1 MINSV
6 NSLSLSLLFLIEG
19 LNSKII
25 SLFSDKDIFIL
36 RLFLFSFIIIWL
48 LYILSFNSSNIS
60 SKASYLK
67 KYSLSFISS
76 NEYLLEYD
84 LWIISL
90 IWSAVISIEL
100 SKANLTSYELFLSV
114 LSYISIVFSEFIS
127 ASSDIYF
134 F

>member
-6 NSLSLSLLFLIEG
+6 NSLSLSLLFLIKG

-25 SLFSDKDIFIL
+25 SLFSGKGIFIL
-36 RLFLFSFIIIWL
+36 RLFSFSFIIIWL

-60 SKASYLK
+60 SKALYLK

-90 IWSAVISIEL
+90 IWLAVISIEL
-100 SKANLTSYELFLSV
+100 SKSNLTSYELFLSV
-114 LSYISIVFSEFIS
+114 LSSISIAFS
-127 ASSDIYF
+127 
-134 F
+134 